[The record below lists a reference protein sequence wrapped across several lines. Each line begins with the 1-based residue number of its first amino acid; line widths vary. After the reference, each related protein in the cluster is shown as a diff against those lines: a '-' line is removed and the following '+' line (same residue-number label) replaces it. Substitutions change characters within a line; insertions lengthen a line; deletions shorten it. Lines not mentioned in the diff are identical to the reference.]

1 MVEDLSLPIQIFV
14 GPTVREEDGLAKSSR
29 NQYLSEGD
37 RAVAPALFAAIA
49 GTGDKLRNGSRDFAE
64 LEKQAINEL
73 AKSGFEPEYVSIRRA
88 EDMGEPDQGS
98 RELVILASAWL
109 GEARLIDNLVI
120 EL

>member
-1 MVEDLSLPIQIFV
+1 M
-14 GPTVREEDGLAKSSR
+14 
-29 NQYLSEGD
+29 
-37 RAVAPALFAAIA
+37 
-49 GTGDKLRNGSRDFAE
+49 
-64 LEKQAINEL
+64 NEL